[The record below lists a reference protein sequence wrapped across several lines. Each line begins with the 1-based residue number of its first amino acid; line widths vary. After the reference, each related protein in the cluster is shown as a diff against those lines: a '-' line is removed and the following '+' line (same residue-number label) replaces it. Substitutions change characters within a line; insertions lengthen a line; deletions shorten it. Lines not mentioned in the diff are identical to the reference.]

1 MQEKQNR
8 KENIT
13 KKDNK
18 ILKVMKLYLAITL
31 LFVLS
36 ISAENSFSQ
45 TKSISVDLNGITLK
59 QAFNEIE
66 NSSDYLFIIID
77 NAYSE
82 LNRRVDA
89 DFHDKSINEILDI
102 ILDKT
107 DLVYTVVNRQ
117 VTISGE
123 KGMEKNRVP
132 EAEAMK
138 SAVEKVMQQN
148 RKVITGNVHDDNGI
162 SIIGAN
168 IVEMDIHG
176 QRCLTRRTT
185 TGRDLSQVRQTRL
198 SASLRSI
205 LNS

>member
-117 VTISGE
+117 VTISRE

-138 SAVEKVMQQN
+138 SAVEKV
-148 RKVITGNVHDDNGI
+148 KHSDYVIYNDSSHSLIEQVSKILD
-162 SIIGAN
+162 
-168 IVEMDIHG
+168 E
-176 QRCLTRRTT
+176 
-185 TGRDLSQVRQTRL
+185 LSFTH
-198 SASLRSI
+198 SA
-205 LNS
+205 